1 MLLRK
6 ATRQEANENELIVAM
21 NYKVSLDL
29 QEMRNQIRD
38 MEMMKVQLDTLQAS
52 QDKAQTFVDD
62 AISNAKRILRQLA

>member
-29 QEMRNQIRD
+29 QEMRNQSRD

>member
-1 MLLRK
+1 MLRRK

-38 MEMMKVQLDTLQAS
+38 MEMMKVQLETLQTS